1 MRQSDRETPLARN
14 NLMKKF
20 GLIGYPISHSLSPA
34 LFKAAYN
41 GKYIYDLIEIED
53 FETAYQKFLDEYAVI
68 NVTAPF
74 KGSAFQKA
82 DIVSEDCKAI
92 GATNILMKR
101 EDGKIVAGNSDH
113 LGVSGAIADNIT
125 PEMSISKVAL
135 IVGCG
140 GAAKAAAYATC
151 KDGYSTVI
159 INRNF
164 GKAQEFAESLK
175 NLGGFDAKAEPMSE
189 FSRYFRE
196 AGVIVYTLPLHIPAL
211 EQLGEDDI
219 RGVPAASKILLEA
232 NYKDPSFSRE
242 DIERLRKINPELV
255 YVHGKEWLL
264 HQAVGAYKSFT
275 GEDPNIEN
283 MRKVL

>member
-1 MRQSDRETPLARN
+1 
-14 NLMKKF
+14 MKKF
-20 GLIGYPISHSLSPA
+20 GLIGYPISHSLSPS

-53 FETAYQKFLDEYAVI
+53 FETAFQKFLDEYAVI

-74 KGSAFQKA
+74 KVSAFQKA
-82 DIVSEDCKAI
+82 DIVSEECRAI

-101 EDGKIVAGNSDH
+101 DDGKIVAGNSDH
-113 LGVSGAIADNIT
+113 LGVSGAIAECISDGTEIT
-125 PEMSISKVAL
+125 KVAL

-151 KDGYSTVI
+151 KDGYKTI
-159 INRNF
+159 ILNRSF
-164 GKAQEFAESLK
+164 DKAHEFAESLK
-175 NLGGFDAKAEPMSE
+175 NTCGFDVEAKPMSG
-189 FSRYFRE
+189 FCRYFSE
-196 AGVIVYTLPLHIPAL
+196 AGVIVYTLPLHIQEL
-211 EQLGEDDI
+211 SQLSEDDI
-219 RGVPAASKILLEA
+219 RGVPAGTKILLEA
-232 NYKDPSFSRE
+232 NYKDPSFSKE
-242 DIERLRKINPELV
+242 DIEKLRKINPGLV

>member
-1 MRQSDRETPLARN
+1 
-14 NLMKKF
+14 MKKF

-34 LFKAAYN
+34 LFKAAYY

-53 FETAYQKFLDEYAVI
+53 FETAYQKFIDEYAVI

-74 KGSAFQKA
+74 KEPAFQKA
-82 DIVSEDCKAI
+82 DIVSDECKAI
-92 GATNILMKR
+92 GATNILKKTD
-101 EDGKIVAGNSDH
+101 DGKIVAANSDH

-125 PEMSISKVAL
+125 PEMNISKVAL

-151 KDGYSTVI
+151 KDGYRTVI
-159 INRNF
+159 LNRSF
-164 GKAQEFAESLK
+164 EKAQEFAESLR
-175 NLGGFDAKAEPMSE
+175 NMCGFDVEAMPMSE
-189 FSRYFRE
+189 FCKCFRE
-196 AGVIVYTLPLHIPAL
+196 AGVIVYTLPLHVPAL
-211 EQLGEDDI
+211 SQLNEDDI
-219 RGVPAASKILLEA
+219 KGVPATAKILLEA
-232 NYKDPSFSRE
+232 NYKDPSFSAS
-242 DIERLRKINPELV
+242 DIEGLRKINPELV

>member
-1 MRQSDRETPLARN
+1 
-14 NLMKKF
+14 MKKF

-74 KGSAFQKA
+74 KEPAFKKA
-82 DIVSEDCKAI
+82 DIVSEECRAI

-101 EDGKIVAGNSDH
+101 EDEKIVAGNSDH
-113 LGVSGAIADNIT
+113 LGVSGAIAKCIT
-125 PEMSISKVAL
+125 ARTDINKVAL

-151 KDGYSTVI
+151 KDGYKTVI
-159 INRNF
+159 LNRNF
-164 GKAQEFAESLK
+164 EKAQEFAGSLR
-175 NLGGFDAKAEPMSE
+175 NMCGFDAKAEPMSE
-189 FSRYFRE
+189 FCRYFRE

-211 EQLGEDDI
+211 DQLSEDDI
-219 RGVPAASKILLEA
+219 KGVPAAAKILLEA
-232 NYKDPSFSRE
+232 NYKDPSFSE
-242 DIERLRKINPELV
+242 DDITSLQKINPALI

>member
-1 MRQSDRETPLARN
+1 
-14 NLMKKF
+14 MKKF

-74 KGSAFQKA
+74 KEPAFQKA
-82 DIVSEDCKAI
+82 DVVSEDCKAI

-101 EDGKIVAGNSDH
+101 DDGKIVAGNSDH
-113 LGVSGAIADNIT
+113 LGVSGAIAECISNGTDIT
-125 PEMSISKVAL
+125 KVAL

-151 KDGYSTVI
+151 KDGYKTI
-159 INRNF
+159 ILNRSF
-164 GKAQEFAESLK
+164 DKAHEFAESLK
-175 NLGGFDAKAEPMSE
+175 NTCGFDVEAKPMTE
-189 FSRYFRE
+189 FCECFRK
-196 AGVIVYTLPLHIPAL
+196 AGVIVYTLPLHVPAL
-211 EQLGEDDI
+211 NQLSEDDI
-219 RGVPAASKILLEA
+219 KGVPAAAKILLEA
-232 NYKDPSFSRE
+232 NYKDPSFSAAY
-242 DIERLRKINPELV
+242 IEGLRKVNPALV
-255 YVHGKEWLL
+255 YIHGKEWLL

>member
-1 MRQSDRETPLARN
+1 
-14 NLMKKF
+14 MKKF
-20 GLIGYPISHSLSPA
+20 GLAGYPISHSLSPA

-53 FETAYQKFLDEYAVI
+53 FDTAYQKFLDEYAVI

-74 KGSAFQKA
+74 KEAAFQKA
-82 DIVSEDCKAI
+82 DVVSDECRAI

-101 EDGKIVAGNSDH
+101 ADGKIVAGNSDH

-125 PEMSISKVAL
+125 PEMNISKVAL

-151 KDGYSTVI
+151 KDGYKTII

-164 GKAQEFAESLK
+164 EKAQEFAGSLK
-175 NLGGFDAKAEPMSE
+175 NMCGFDVEAKSMSE
-189 FSRYFRE
+189 FCRYFRE

-211 EQLGEDDI
+211 SQLSEDDI
-219 RGVPAASKILLEA
+219 KGVPSAAKILLEA
-232 NYKDPSFSRE
+232 NYKNPSFSRE
-242 DIERLRKINPELV
+242 DIEKLRKTNPELI
-255 YVHGKEWLL
+255 YIHGKEWLL
-264 HQAVGAYKSFT
+264 HQAVGAYESFT

>member
-1 MRQSDRETPLARN
+1 
-14 NLMKKF
+14 MKKF

-74 KGSAFQKA
+74 KENAFQKA
-82 DIVSEDCKAI
+82 DIVSEECKAI
-92 GATNILMKR
+92 GATNILMKM

-125 PEMSISKVAL
+125 PEMNVNKVAL

-151 KDGYSTVI
+151 KDGYKTI
-159 INRNF
+159 ILNRNF
-164 GKAQEFAESLK
+164 EKAKEFAESLK
-175 NLGGFDAKAEPMSE
+175 DMCGFDVKAEQLSE
-189 FSRYFRE
+189 LCRYFRE

-211 EQLGEDDI
+211 DQLSDDDI
-219 RGVPAASKILLEA
+219 KGVPAATKILLEA
-232 NYKDPSFSRE
+232 NYKDPSFSE
-242 DIERLRKINPELV
+242 ADIASLKSINPDLH
-255 YVHGKEWLL
+255 YIHGKEWLL

-275 GEDPNIEN
+275 GEDPNIES

>member
-1 MRQSDRETPLARN
+1 
-14 NLMKKF
+14 MKKF

-53 FETAYQKFLDEYAVI
+53 FETAYLKFLDEYAVI

-74 KGSAFQKA
+74 KESAFRKA
-82 DIVSEDCKAI
+82 DIVSEECSAI
-92 GATNILMKR
+92 GATNILMKTD
-101 EDGKIVAGNSDH
+101 DGKIMACNSDY
-113 LGVSGAIADNIT
+113 LGVSGAISDNIT
-125 PEMSISKVAL
+125 PEMKVRKVAL
-135 IVGCG
+135 IIGCG

-151 KDGYSTVI
+151 KDGYRTII
-159 INRNF
+159 INRSF
-164 GKAQEFAESLK
+164 EKAQEFAGSLR
-175 NLGGFDAKAEPMSE
+175 NMCGCDVEAKSMSE
-189 FSRYFRE
+189 FCRYFRE

-211 EQLGEDDI
+211 SQLSEDDI
-219 RGVPAASKILLEA
+219 KGVPAAAKILLEA
-232 NYKDPSFSRE
+232 NYKDPSFSKE
-242 DIERLRKINPELV
+242 DIEKLRKINPDLV

-275 GEDPNIEN
+275 GEEPNIEN

>member
-1 MRQSDRETPLARN
+1 MT
-14 NLMKKF
+14 KF

-34 LFKAAYN
+34 FFKAAYN
-41 GKYIYDLIEIED
+41 GKYTYDLIEIKD

-74 KGSAFQKA
+74 KESAFQKA
-82 DIVSEDCKAI
+82 DVVSEECKAI
-92 GATNILMKR
+92 GATNILMKTD
-101 EDGKIVAGNSDH
+101 DGKIVAGNSDY

-125 PEMSISKVAL
+125 PEMKVRKVAL

-151 KDGYSTVI
+151 KDGYKTI
-159 INRNF
+159 ILNRSF
-164 GKAQEFAESLK
+164 EKAHEFAESLK
-175 NLGGFDAKAEPMSE
+175 NMCGFDVEAKPMSE
-189 FSRYFRE
+189 FCRYFRE
-196 AGVIVYTLPLHIPAL
+196 AGVIVYTLPLHIHAL
-211 EQLGEDDI
+211 EQLSEDDI
-219 RGVPAASKILLEA
+219 KGIPASAKILLEA
-232 NYKDPSFSRE
+232 NYKDPSFSE
-242 DIERLRKINPELV
+242 ENIAYLRKINPDLI
-255 YVHGKEWLL
+255 YIQGKEWLL